1 MMKQKKSKTKRTGL
15 QIPELGSFVPMPP
28 IKPAKEDAHPRYIA
42 PEKLIDIIN
51 PRGVGDPLV
60 RLQDIM
66 RAIAITPTE
75 DVAPVIHAHW
85 SYLPGVFANN
95 STKGCF
101 ECSACK
107 ATIATE
113 TFDLMYEC
121 GQTKRCGSCGAR
133 MDEEEKETP
142 PTRNRE
148 CIYVGCTFGG
158 EDYAE

>member
-1 MMKQKKSKTKRTGL
+1 
-15 QIPELGSFVPMPP
+15 MPT
-28 IKPAKEDAHPRYIA
+28 PRYIDA
-42 PEKLIDIIN
+42 NKIEYN
-51 PRGVGDPLV
+51 PRYGYDEWDVTKAEIDK
-60 RLQDIM
+60 I
-66 RAIAITPTE
+66 PTA
-75 DVAPVIHAHW
+75 DVAPVTHAHW

-95 STKGCF
+95 GTKGCF